1 MNVIP
6 FSNYINVSALNDDF
20 NYNKTYKKWSTISP
34 PSLPV
39 RTKYM
44 IGGFEPNTQIAV
56 NINGSFWNAYTSNSS
71 GYISFIYDEDG
82 GSRYPSLKRFEAN
95 ADNKAA
101 LVSILL
107 LAVIAMV
114 LIALFVVVRRHK
126 REKKI
131 AEITSAEKWS
141 KTENKIPP
149 K

>member
-1 MNVIP
+1 M
-6 FSNYINVSALNDDF
+6 
-20 NYNKTYKKWSTISP
+20 
-34 PSLPV
+34 PV

-131 AEITSAEKWS
+131 AEIHL
-141 KTENKIPP
+141 
-149 K
+149 